1 VASNV
6 PSSPKKS
13 RKEPVRRTPLTREK
27 VLQAAI
33 RIADRQGIE
42 ALSMRRLAQALKV
55 EAMSLYNHVDN
66 KEAILDGIVDVVAG
80 EIELPTVGGG
90 DWRASMRRRAVSA
103 HAVMVGHPWATM
115 LFVSRINTGP
125 NMIRY
130 IDATIGCLRAAG
142 FSWPMCDHIW
152 NAIDAYTYGFTLV
165 RLSFPLEPDEYVSA
179 AKSFVHL
186 LPAGRFPHMR
196 GLTEELIQGRHDGVN
211 RLDVGLDI
219 LLDGF
224 ERLRVSGG

>member
-1 VASNV
+1 M
-6 PSSPKKS
+6 KKL
-13 RKEPVRRTPLTREK
+13 RKEPVRRTPLTRDK

-33 RIADRQGIE
+33 RVADKQGID
-42 ALSMRRLAQALKV
+42 ALSMRNLAQVLKV

-80 EIELPTVGGG
+80 EIELPIVGG
-90 DWRASMRRRAVSA
+90 DWRAAMRRRAVSA
-103 HAVMVGHPWATM
+103 HAVMVRHPWATM

-125 NMIRY
+125 NMLRY

-165 RLSFPLEPDEYVSA
+165 RLNFPIEPSEYVSA
-179 AKSFVHL
+179 AEAFVHL
-186 LPAGRFPHMR
+186 LPVDRFPHMR
-196 GLTEELIQGRHDGVN
+196 GLTDELIQGRHDGVN
-211 RLDVGLDI
+211 RLDLGLDI

-224 ERLRVSGG
+224 ERMRVAAGP